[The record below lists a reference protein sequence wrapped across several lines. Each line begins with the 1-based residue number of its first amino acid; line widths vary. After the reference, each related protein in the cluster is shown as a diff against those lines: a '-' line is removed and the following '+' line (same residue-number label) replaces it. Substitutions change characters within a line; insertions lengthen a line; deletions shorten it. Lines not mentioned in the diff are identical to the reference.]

1 MSTTWFVIWVLALI
15 IAAIVLAY
23 YQFGSRGDIRRIRR
37 DLEMLQ
43 ARQQEFIESI
53 AEAMALAYE
62 QNRQQ
67 LQEARE
73 NLRELQAQAV
83 EGLEQ
88 QIKNASEQLD
98 ALAKRLEEKAKAAKA
113 VTLKVAQSI
122 ERAIS
127 LRVRRMGSRA
137 TLLRAKAKASRAA
150 SAAKNGDF
158 RRADEFLAEAT
169 ALLREA
175 RENLSDDH
183 DYNKLLETMKITLRE
198 ARLAVRS
205 HAENVQQT
213 IERALTD
220 ADRLVGNLESDENDA
235 ARK

>member
-1 MSTTWFVIWVLALI
+1 MSTTWFVIWVLALMV
-15 IAAIVLAY
+15 AAMVLAY
-23 YQFGSRGDIRRIRR
+23 YQFGSRGDIRRMQR
-37 DLEMLQ
+37 DLEMLR
-43 ARQQEFIESI
+43 ARQKEFIESV
-53 AEAMALAYE
+53 AEAVALAYDE
-62 QNRQQ
+62 SRQQ
-67 LQEARE
+67 LQDARE

-98 ALAKRLEEKAKAAKA
+98 ALAKRLEERAKAAKEITIKA
-113 VTLKVAQSI
+113 AQSI

-150 SAAKNGDF
+150 SAAKKGDF
-158 RRADEFLAEAT
+158 HRADEFLAEAT

-175 RENLSDDH
+175 RENLGDDR
-183 DYNKLLETMKITLRE
+183 DYNKLLETMKAALHDATLT
-198 ARLAVRS
+198 VRS
-205 HAENVQQT
+205 HAENAQQT
-213 IERALTD
+213 IERALND
-220 ADRLVGNLESDENDA
+220 ADRLVGKLESDEDDA

>member
-15 IAAIVLAY
+15 TAAIVLAY

-43 ARQQEFIESI
+43 TRQQEFIESV

-98 ALAKRLEEKAKAAKA
+98 ALAKRLEEKAKAAKE
-113 VTLKVAQSI
+113 VTIKTAQSI

-150 SAAKNGDF
+150 SAAKKGDF
-158 RRADEFLAEAT
+158 HRADEFLVEAT
-169 ALLREA
+169 TLLREA
-175 RENLSDDH
+175 LQNLGDDR
-183 DYNKLLETMKITLRE
+183 DYNKLLETMKTALHDATLT
-198 ARLAVRS
+198 VRS
-205 HAENVQQT
+205 RAEHAQHT
-213 IERALTD
+213 IERALNDT
-220 ADRLVGNLESDENDA
+220 DRLVSKLESDEDDA